1 MPVESE
7 RELVDLVKSG
17 CRLYY
22 DVVNDRFRAYDPR
35 TRKLIRVSRSINKTA
50 RYLYVQQEF
59 KRGSRGRRAKASE
72 SGVEVSELVEILGK
86 EYGEILKTITQ
97 HTRWFTRVLVEIG
110 WRTLIMTLLHFKV
123 DSRELAEKLREFEE
137 PEKFADFIL
146 SRLHAVLEAN
156 REGAEATLSRDER
169 LKRCEHQLRVEKA
182 VNEELRSQLG
192 ELTRHLQVAYI
203 VFDKHGL
210 TLEYVERVAQLK
222 EAIEPLINMLFQP
235 LERRT
240 QQKQ

>member
-1 MPVESE
+1 MIGLGYMI
-7 RELVDLVKSG
+7 LVRGS
-17 CRLYY
+17 
-22 DVVNDRFRAYDPR
+22 
-35 TRKLIRVSRSINKTA
+35 
-50 RYLYVQQEF
+50 LYVLAVLLTKPLDTCTF
-59 KRGSRGRRAKASE
+59 SKSLRGAEGGGERKASE
-72 SGVEVSELVEILGK
+72 SSVKVSELVEILGK

-97 HTRWFTRVLVEIG
+97 PTRWFTRVLVEIG

-156 REGAEATLSRDER
+156 REGAEAILGRDER

-182 VNEELRSQLG
+182 VNEELRSQLR

-203 VFDKHGL
+203 VFDRHGL

-222 EAIEPLINMLFQP
+222 AIEPLINMLFQP